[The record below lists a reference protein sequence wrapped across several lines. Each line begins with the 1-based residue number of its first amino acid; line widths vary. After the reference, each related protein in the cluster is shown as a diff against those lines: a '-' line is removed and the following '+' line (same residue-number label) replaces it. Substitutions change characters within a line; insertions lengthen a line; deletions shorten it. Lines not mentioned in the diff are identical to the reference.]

1 MGLDAEQEHELRILI
16 QRVSRRI
23 RVERGANVSDS
34 QLGVLGHLHREGPTT
49 PGELAALERVSPP
62 SMNRTINALAEA
74 GRVRRD
80 PSPDDARK
88 VLVSITEG
96 GEELILETKRLRSAW
111 FHARLD
117 ELGADDLDAL
127 AAVLPVLRRL
137 ADS

>member
-1 MGLDAEQEHELRILI
+1 MGMDAEQEQELRILI

-34 QLGVLGHLHREGPTT
+34 QLGVLGWLHREGPRT
-49 PGELAALERVSPP
+49 PGELAVLERVSPP
-62 SMNRTINALAEA
+62 SMNRTVNALAEA

-80 PSPDDARK
+80 PSPGDARK
-88 VLVSITEG
+88 VLVSITAG
-96 GEELILETKRLRSAW
+96 GEELILETKRLRTAW

-117 ELGADDLDAL
+117 ELEAGDLEAL

>member
-1 MGLDAEQEHELRILI
+1 MAMDAGQEEQLRILI

-34 QLGVLGHLHREGPTT
+34 HLGVLGWLHREGPTT
-49 PGELAALERVSPP
+49 PGELAVRERVSPP
-62 SMNRTINALAEA
+62 SMNRTLNALAEA

-88 VLVSITEG
+88 VIVSITAEG
-96 GEELILETKRLRSAW
+96 EALIAETKRLRSAW
-111 FHARLD
+111 FHDRLA
-117 ELGADDLDAL
+117 ELETADRDAL
-127 AAVLPVLRRL
+127 QEVLPVLRRL